1 MVSETHQVSDMIN
14 LTLSPTHFFYLLAA
28 VRRDAAELEDMAPWD
43 ISEETEAHEQEMK
56 LCREVGRLLSRVE
69 QEQVFTH

>member
-1 MVSETHQVSDMIN
+1 
-14 LTLSPTHFFYLLAA
+14 
-28 VRRDAAELEDMAPWD
+28 MAPWD

-56 LCREVGRLLSRVE
+56 LCREVGRLLSKVE